1 VFQQQIDFSP
11 LHAIKWFMNIII
23 SLTLGGNGSA
33 GISGF
38 FFMTIQL
45 ENNMGSY
52 PNLVIKKKPEI
63 PAEPFPP
70 TIYQKTKQLLKCMF
84 ARSTMNIVIL
94 KTYV

>member
-1 VFQQQIDFSP
+1 MWLWQLDYQVWIYRSP
-11 LHAIKWFMNIII
+11 IG
-23 SLTLGGNGSA
+23 TVGGNGSA

-52 PNLVIKKKPEI
+52 PNLVIKKNPEI

-70 TIYQKTKQLLKCMF
+70 TVMF
-84 ARSTMNIVIL
+84 NVTSINVSVYIEC
-94 KTYV
+94 

>member
-1 VFQQQIDFSP
+1 
-11 LHAIKWFMNIII
+11 LLARLI
-23 SLTLGGNGSA
+23 SLFILTLGGNGCA

-70 TIYQKTKQLLKCMF
+70 TI
-84 ARSTMNIVIL
+84 IIL
-94 KTYV
+94 ILIFVAAGNAIERDTV